1 MSSADG
7 RRKTEDGS
15 TEALMLAVY
24 RHMFTIPDLRKKIL
38 FTLAIFAVYRLG
50 ASIPVPGIDLEAVER
65 VASVSQQGGIYGLL
79 NLFSGGALESFSVF
93 SLGIMPYITA
103 SIIMQLLTVVIPRLQ
118 ALQEEGESGRR
129 IITQWTRY
137 VTVGLALVTSVGYVF
152 LFHSGAFTGG
162 IDLIPDYSAGRVGLM
177 VLTMTAGT
185 AFIMW
190 LAELITQRGIGNGMS
205 LLIFVSIVSQFPF
218 LFSQIWG
225 ATAAIGRIVRFV
237 LICLIFLAM
246 IVAIIYVDQG
256 QRRIPIQFAKRVRGR
271 RMMGGQST
279 YIPLKVNTAGVIP
292 VIFAT
297 SVLVIPSLL
306 VSAIP
311 SDNTVVA
318 GMFRFVNDTLA
329 NPQSWVYVIT
339 LFVLII
345 FFTYFYTAIQ
355 FDPARQAEMIQ
366 RQGGFIP
373 GVRPGRET
381 AKYLEHILNRIT
393 LPGSMFLGLIAV
405 LPAVAGI
412 IWGIQIGLSGVSI
425 LIVVGVALETMKQI
439 ESQLTMRNYEGF
451 LT

>member
-1 MSSADG
+1 
-7 RRKTEDGS
+7 
-15 TEALMLAVY
+15 
-24 RHMFTIPDLRKKIL
+24 
-38 FTLAIFAVYRLG
+38 
-50 ASIPVPGIDLEAVER
+50 
-65 VASVSQQGGIYGLL
+65 
-79 NLFSGGALESFSVF
+79 
-93 SLGIMPYITA
+93 
-103 SIIMQLLTVVIPRLQ
+103 
-118 ALQEEGESGRR
+118 
-129 IITQWTRY
+129 
-137 VTVGLALVTSVGYVF
+137 
-152 LFHSGAFTGG
+152 
-162 IDLIPDYSAGRVGLM
+162 M

-218 LFSQIWG
+218 LFGQIWG
-225 ATAAIGRIVRFV
+225 ATAAIGRIIRFV
-237 LICLIFLAM
+237 LICLVFLAM

-329 NPQSWVYVIT
+329 NPQSWVYVVT

-345 FFTYFYTAIQ
+345 FFTYFYTSIQ

-381 AKYLEHILNRIT
+381 AKYLAHILNRIT
-393 LPGSMFLGLIAV
+393 LPGSMFLGFIAV
-405 LPAVAGI
+405 LPAIAGI

-451 LT
+451 LDVTWRSHPLHWFGHAAVPGRQS